1 MSSFAN
7 LDSIYFVQGDAENDV
22 GMLEGS
28 AVGVAV
34 GNAGSAAKDA
44 SDIVLPL
51 TASEG
56 GVGLAL
62 KEILGV
68 EY

>member
-1 MSSFAN
+1 
-7 LDSIYFVQGDAENDV
+7 
-22 GMLEGS
+22 MLEVS
-28 AVGVAV
+28 AIGVAV
-34 GNAGSAAKDA
+34 GNAGDAAKEA

-51 TASEG
+51 SCSEG